1 MKIAGI
7 IAALALASAPMLASA
22 QSTDDDDDDQIVGSL
37 EPGGVSQSGVLPAF
51 SLNNI
56 PAGAVVVGSVVVI
69 AGVIIGSVLTRDST
83 VSTSN

>member
-1 MKIAGI
+1 MKIAGF
-7 IAALALASAPMLASA
+7 IAALALVASPMLASA
-22 QSTDDDDDDQIVGSL
+22 ESNEDDDDQIVGSL

-56 PAGAVVVGSVVVI
+56 PAGAVVIGSVVVI

>member
-1 MKIAGI
+1 MKIAGF
-7 IAALALASAPMLASA
+7 IAALALVASPMLASA
-22 QSTDDDDDDQIVGSL
+22 ESTEDDDDQIVGSL

-56 PAGAVVVGSVVVI
+56 PAGAVVIGSVVVI